1 MEGRQ
6 VLYLCYWRRFFNLWT
21 GVWDSRC
28 RVDWAAPVYCALPPY
43 PPPPLPSSPPLPP
56 PLATCGDLAGRQQ
69 LRGRPAEH
77 CWQLPSG
84 SAACEQYYS
93 NTSAGIALCMAP
105 AEREAAVCGQSGFIL
120 DCTSPPPS
128 PPPGRPISALEAAI
142 GIDTALASAHQRR
155 IFAASALA
163 AFLVLLFMAVSCAF
177 FVSQT
182 AAAAPPPPPPPLP
195 RATARAVARSCPRHH
210 RRASLPPRPPPAT
223 PPPPPRS
230 PSAAAPRVCGTRTA
244 HRRCACAWRGAS
256 RAARGASAAGSPRP
270 TCSLGSRTAR
280 PCASSRTRSAPAQT
294 AGARARRRW
303 AASSSASRRG
313 SARRTRATKDA
324 EEEVEVAAAHAP
336 LMHVV

>member
-182 AAAAPPPPPPPLP
+182 AAAAPPPPDVE
-195 RATARAVARSCPRHH
+195 AEEAD
-210 RRASLPPRPPPAT
+210 
-223 PPPPPRS
+223 
-230 PSAAAPRVCGTRTA
+230 AAAAGGEGKGSYLLAGAVRSDEAAAAFPASPVPVWVEVTSLVSLVVWGVDRGPILESEARLTGCTTTR
-244 HRRCACAWRGAS
+244 
-256 RAARGASAAGSPRP
+256 RP
-270 TCSLGSRTAR
+270 TRAGRGMSLRTPR
-280 PCASSRTRSAPAQT
+280 
-294 AGARARRRW
+294 
-303 AASSSASRRG
+303 
-313 SARRTRATKDA
+313 
-324 EEEVEVAAAHAP
+324 
-336 LMHVV
+336 

>member
-182 AAAAPPPPPPPLP
+182 AAAAPPPPDVEAEEADAAAAGGEGKGSYLLAGAVRSDEATNARGSWNELAHTAMSELAHDAQEAASATYSTLSDLARHVKEKRLSLSGGQLP
-195 RATARAVARSCPRHH
+195 GPTAAAAATAAEYGGSEAARVAARATARMS
-210 RRASLPPRPPPAT
+210 
-223 PPPPPRS
+223 
-230 PSAAAPRVCGTRTA
+230 
-244 HRRCACAWRGAS
+244 
-256 RAARGASAAGSPRP
+256 GSFE
-270 TCSLGSRTAR
+270 
-280 PCASSRTRSAPAQT
+280 
-294 AGARARRRW
+294 
-303 AASSSASRRG
+303 
-313 SARRTRATKDA
+313 DA
-324 EEEVEVAAAHAP
+324 EQ
-336 LMHVV
+336 